1 MLWSTCCIETEFLLR
16 TYCTR
21 TALRGWGSVS
31 RRVGAAANRLLAAYR
46 SSCSPAIHWPAD
58 MKKIDRVEYD
68 GSNRISLRGNNRL
81 SDRRISSNPDRAK
94 EGVFYPLPEIRSM

>member
-1 MLWSTCCIETEFLLR
+1 
-16 TYCTR
+16 
-21 TALRGWGSVS
+21 
-31 RRVGAAANRLLAAYR
+31 
-46 SSCSPAIHWPAD
+46 